1 MLEAVFMFR
10 GRVNRLQ
17 YFLAGIFFC
26 LLGVGLWVLG
36 ILAID
41 PAEEAEGILPLLLLG
56 VVLLWIGL
64 SLQAARI
71 RDIGLSPLLVILGL
85 GVAYFLLGIGEQVAG
100 DASLKSLFSAGSI
113 GLQIVSSL
121 FLLLMP
127 GTGTTPDDPMLEPY
141 GREALSSQTRMTQM
155 DLPAR
160 SSQSVTSQR
169 YSPPPASAVASARS
183 QAGARASFGRRGL

>member
-1 MLEAVFMFR
+1 MFR

>member
-17 YFLAGIFFC
+17 YFFAGILFC
-26 LLGVGLWVLG
+26 LLGAGLWALG

-41 PAEEAEGILPLLLLG
+41 PEAEAEGVIPLLVLG
-56 VVLLWIGL
+56 IVLLWIGL

-71 RDIGLSPLLVILGL
+71 RDIGLSPLLVILAL

-100 DASLKSLFSAGSI
+100 DASLKSLFSVCSI

-127 GTGTTPDDPMLEPY
+127 GTGPTPDDPVLETY
-141 GREALSSQTRMTQM
+141 TREAHNAQTRLTQM

-160 SSQSVTSQR
+160 GTGSQR
-169 YSPPPASAVASARS
+169 NSTPPASAVASARS
-183 QAGARASFGRRGL
+183 QAGTRTSFGRRGL